1 MADIDKALP
10 NEVRK
15 EIEIPGEEEI
25 QEQVIEEAEK
35 EQQSPEA
42 VDIQENEDG
51 SVDINLDPQAAT
63 PEGGD
68 EHYANLAE
76 FLPDD
81 VLGRL
86 GSDLSSKYQ
95 DYVSSRKD
103 WEKTYTSGLDL
114 LGFKYDNRSEPFAG
128 ASGAT
133 HPVLAEAVTQFQ
145 ALAYKE
151 LLPADGPVRT
161 QVMGIPTAEKTDQAS
176 RVKDFM
182 NYQIMDQMKEYE
194 PEFDSMLF
202 HLPLSGSTFKKVY
215 YDEMEQR
222 AVSKFVP
229 ADDLIVP
236 YTATSLDDA
245 EAIIHRVKISENE
258 LKKQQVAGFYR
269 DIELGK
275 PTAGESEVEKKERE
289 LEGTKKSKE
298 EDIYTILECHVD
310 LDLEGFEDADP
321 QTGEPSGIKIPYI
334 VTLEEGSREILS
346 IKRNYEIGDPLKN
359 KVQYFVH
366 FKFLPGLGFYGF
378 GLIHM
383 IGGLSRTATSALR
396 QLLDAGTLSN
406 LPAGFKQ
413 RGIRIR
419 DDAQSIQPGEFRD
432 VDAPG
437 GNLRDSFMMLPFKE
451 PSQTLLALM
460 GTVVQAG
467 QRFASIADMQV
478 GDGNQQAAV
487 GTTVALLERGS
498 RTMSAIHKRIYSAL
512 KNEFRLMARVF
523 KLYLPQEYPYD
534 VVGGQRM
541 IKQQDFD
548 DRVDILPVADPNI
561 FSQTQRISLAQTE
574 LQLAQS
580 NPQMHNL
587 YNAYRSMYEAL
598 GVKNIDSILM
608 KPEQPQPK
616 DPALEHIDALG
627 SKPFQAFPGQ
637 NHRSHITAHLN
648 FMSTNLARNNPMVM
662 ASLEKNIFEHISLMA
677 QEQVELEFRDEM
689 QQLQQMQMQMQ
700 QMQQSPQMMEMQQ
713 NPQMMQQMQMQNQ
726 QMQMKIQEMN
736 QKIESR
742 KAELVADMME
752 EFMKEE
758 QKITSQFDNDP
769 IAKLRSRELDLRAQE
784 NARKEKE
791 ANERMDLDKMKAM
804 MNQQNQDEKLQQ
816 NEELAQL
823 RADTSIEKTVLS
835 KTLPSSD
842 SMMPN
847 IEIMRKG

>member
-15 EIEIPGEEEI
+15 EFEVPGPDELKEQVNEEIEID
-25 QEQVIEEAEK
+25 EQSLE
-35 EQQSPEA
+35 P

-51 SVDINLDPQAAT
+51 SVDIDLDPQAAS

-86 GSDLSSKYQ
+86 GSDLNGKYM
-95 DYVSSRKD
+95 DYTSSRKD
-103 WEKTYTSGLDL
+103 WEQAYIQGLDL
-114 LGFKYDNRSEPFAG
+114 LGFKYNNRTEPFQG

-161 QVMGIPTAEKTDQAS
+161 QVMGLATPEKTQQAT

-182 NYQIMDQMKEYE
+182 NYEIMEKMKEYE
-194 PEFDSMLF
+194 PEFDQMLF
-202 HLPLSGSTFKKVY
+202 NLPLAGSAFKKVY
-215 YDEMEQR
+215 YDDMEQR

-245 EAIIHRVKISENE
+245 EAIIHRIKVSEND
-258 LKKQQVAGFYR
+258 LRKQQVAGFYR
-269 DIELGK
+269 DIDLSK
-275 PTAGESEVEKKERE
+275 PDSSESDIEKKERE
-289 LEGTKKSKE
+289 LEGTSKTKD
-298 EDIYTILECHVD
+298 EDVYTILECHVD
-310 LDLEGFEDADP
+310 LDLEGFEDSDP
-321 QTGEPSGIKIPYI
+321 ETGEPSGIKIPYI

-346 IKRNYEIGDPLKN
+346 IKRNYEVGDLK
-359 KVQYFVH
+359 KSKIQYFVH

-451 PSQTLLALM
+451 PSQTLLSLM
-460 GTVVQAG
+460 GVVVNAG
-467 QRFASIADMQV
+467 QRFASIADLQV

-512 KNEFRLMARVF
+512 KNEFRIMARVF

-548 DRVDILPVADPNI
+548 ERVDILPVADPNI

-587 YNAYRSMYEAL
+587 YQAYRNMYEAL
-598 GVKNIDSILM
+598 GVKNIDSVLV
-608 KPEQPQPK
+608 KPMQPMPK
-616 DPALEHIDALG
+616 DPALEHIDALAG
-627 SKPFQAFPGQ
+627 AQFQAFPGQ
-637 NHRSHITAHLN
+637 SHRAHITSHLN
-648 FMSTNLARNNPMVM
+648 FMSTNMARNNPVVM
-662 ASLEKNIFEHISLMA
+662 AALEKNIFEHISLMS
-677 QEQVELEFRDEM
+677 QEQIELEYRDELV
-689 QQLQQMQMQMQ
+689 QLQQMQMQAQQNPAMAQQIQMQ
-700 QMQQSPQMMEMQQ
+700 VMQMQQ
-713 NPQMMQQMQMQNQ
+713 
-726 QMQMKIQEMN
+726 
-736 QKIESR
+736 KIEAR
-742 KAELVADMME
+742 KAELISEMME

-769 IAKLRSRELDLRAQE
+769 IAKLRARELDLRAQE

-791 ANERMDLDKMKAM
+791 SNERMDLDKMKAM
-804 MNQQNQDEKLQQ
+804 MNQQNQDEKLEQ
-816 NEELAQL
+816 NEELANL
-823 RADTSIEKTVLS
+823 RADTSIEKTILS
-835 KTLPSSD
+835 KTIPSAD
-842 SMMPN
+842 SMLKNQGGMMPN